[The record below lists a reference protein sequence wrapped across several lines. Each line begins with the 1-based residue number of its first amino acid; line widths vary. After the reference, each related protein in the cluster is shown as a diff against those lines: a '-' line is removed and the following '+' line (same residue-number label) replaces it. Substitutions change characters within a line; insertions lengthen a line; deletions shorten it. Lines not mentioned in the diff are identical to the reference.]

1 MSLSGR
7 LLTQSGSNNML
18 KLREETRDEI
28 VKVIANSVL
37 PTNLGIQVINILNGL
52 EKIEEKSNEKPKEK

>member
-1 MSLSGR
+1 
-7 LLTQSGSNNML
+7 ML